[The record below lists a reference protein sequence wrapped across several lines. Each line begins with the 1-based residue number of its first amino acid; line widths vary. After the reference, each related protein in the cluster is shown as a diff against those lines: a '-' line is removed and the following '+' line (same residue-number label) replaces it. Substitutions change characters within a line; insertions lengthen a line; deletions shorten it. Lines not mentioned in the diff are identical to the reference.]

1 MARSPFEI
9 KLSEEEVQ
17 ELRSRAA
24 RYTTPH
30 AEVMRAKIVLLAAA
44 GKTNAEIARRLDCSS
59 RTVSLWRKRF
69 FEERLAGLRDRERP
83 GRPRRFPPGRG
94 RPGQGDRLRAAE
106 RARRPSLALL
116 AR

>member
-9 KLSEEEVQ
+9 ELAEDETR

-24 RYTTPH
+24 RYTVPH
-30 AEVMRAKIVLLAAA
+30 GEVLRAKIVLLAAES
-44 GKTNAEIARRLDCSS
+44 KSNAEIARRLDCSV

-69 FEERLAGLRDRERP
+69 FEERLEGLDDRPRP

-94 RPGQGDRLRAAE
+94 RAGEGDRLRASPA
-106 RARRPSLALL
+106 ARPAPLALL
-116 AR
+116 AH

>member
-9 KLSEEEVQ
+9 ELTGEEAR

-30 AEVMRAKIVLLAAA
+30 AEVLRAKIVLLAAE
-44 GKTNAEIARRLDCSS
+44 GKTNAEIARRLDCSL

-69 FEERLAGLRDRERP
+69 FEERLDGLCDRPRP

-94 RPGQGDRLRAAE
+94 RPGEGDRLRAAGG
-106 RARRPSLALL
+106 ARPAPLALL

>member
-1 MARSPFEI
+1 MASSPFEI
-9 KLSEEEVQ
+9 ELTEDEAR

-24 RYTTPH
+24 RYTVPH
-30 AEVMRAKIVLLAAA
+30 GEVLRAKIVLLAAE
-44 GKTNAEIARRLDCSS
+44 GKSNAEIARRLDCSV

-69 FEERLAGLRDRERP
+69 FEERLAGLEDRPRP

-94 RPGQGDRLRAAE
+94 RAGEGGRLRATG
-106 RARRPSLALL
+106 RAGHPALALL